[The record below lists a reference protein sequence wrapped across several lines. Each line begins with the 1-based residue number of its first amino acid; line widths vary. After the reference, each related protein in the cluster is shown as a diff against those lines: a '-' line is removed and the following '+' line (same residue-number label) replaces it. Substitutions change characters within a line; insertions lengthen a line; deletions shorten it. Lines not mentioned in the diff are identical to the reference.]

1 MNIDDIKRN
10 LNKRTN
16 LNQPPPQRQIVNDKD
31 YDGDVVMAQYISKQ
45 YEPVKEHKIINHIF
59 DADEEEER
67 DPQSEVWMTDVDHLD
82 IMKPMRITIEDLQ
95 LDDNVYDWRHST
107 KKGRQSHKNFTHFL
121 RETL

>member
-16 LNQPPPQRQIVNDKD
+16 LNQAPAPREIVSDMD
-31 YDGDVVMAQYISKQ
+31 YDGDVIMHSTVPKKYDAM
-45 YEPVKEHKIINHIF
+45 KEHKLVNNMF
-59 DADEEEER
+59 DGDSEEEKE
-67 DPQSEVWMTDVDHLD
+67 PQSEVWVTDVEELD
-82 IMKPMRITIEDLQ
+82 VRKPIRMTVEDLH

-107 KKGRQSHKNFTHFL
+107 GKGRKSHKNFTNFL